1 MLNRNAKDRNAA
13 VDSTPKGSAV
23 PSQSVIG
30 RGFVVTGDCVTDGH
44 IRIQGTVAGSVTA
57 NGLELGEGGVIDG
70 DVSVPQGG
78 KKGQVFVVAGRVTGR
93 VKAPI
98 VDVKKSGVVLGGI
111 DAQEV
116 TIHGSV
122 EGGVQVR
129 SRLTVSST
137 AVVSGDVKTDR
148 LVMEEGGRVNGTIQ
162 MGRASAASKP
172 SLESSG
178 ADEVDEPSSERG
190 RAVA

>member
-1 MLNRNAKDRNAA
+1 M
-13 VDSTPKGSAV
+13 DSAPKGSAV

-30 RGFVVTGDCVTDGH
+30 QGFTVTGDCVTDGH
-44 IRIQGTVAGSVTA
+44 VRVQGTVTGNVTA
-57 NGLELGEGGVIDG
+57 NGLELADTGLIDG

-93 VKAPI
+93 VKAHI
-98 VDVKKSGVVLGGI
+98 VDVKKTGVVLGGI

-137 AVVSGDVKTDR
+137 AVVSGDVQTDR

-162 MGRASAASKP
+162 MGRSNASKP

-178 ADEVDEPSSERG
+178 TDESNDRVEDRS